1 MRCVIPSWITM
12 TSSFDITKFE
22 YLKASGDLPSP
33 KGVALAV
40 MRAVQQDNC
49 SPGELGRI
57 IKTDPAFVGRI
68 VKAANGVAG
77 FNRRAVASVQD
88 AVLVL
93 GMRAVRTLALGF
105 SLLAEYR
112 NGVSREFDYPRYWSG
127 CLAQALA
134 MQAIAHH
141 TRAGALE
148 DMFCL
153 GLLARVGELAL
164 ATLYP
169 VEYDKLLRRRRAEPQ
184 TAVKTLEREAFAIA
198 HGELGSA
205 MLADWGLPKVFCGAV
220 EFAENPDGAGH
231 EPGSRSDVLTRSLQL
246 AAAMA
251 ALFVAPDAERAL
263 HLPRVLDL
271 GARLDLPPA
280 LVGEIGDGVSRD
292 WQAWG
297 PLLEVDTPDVPTFEA
312 LSAQAAELSAR
323 AAETVAVTEAAETT
337 LLHAAQATA
346 SRPLGVLVVDDDVE
360 TRALI
365 RRVLEVAGH
374 DVREAREGRRALESV
389 LERPPQLLIVDRDLE
404 QGDGLDLIR
413 SLRQTKIGRGLYVL
427 ILMRAG
433 DDDRLIEAFENGA
446 DDFIHKPVN
455 PKILA
460 ARLRAAQ
467 RVIHLQE
474 ELERDREEVRR
485 FAAELAVS
493 NRRLQEMALTDSLT
507 GFPNRRYAM
516 ERVGQEWST
525 ASRTRRP
532 LSAMVVDVDEFKR
545 FNDNFGHDTGDAI
558 LRQVA
563 QSLKTALRA
572 QDVVARTGGDEFLVI
587 CPDTHLDAAL
597 ACAERVRFA
606 VEAGGHATKGRK
618 VTVSIG
624 VATREAGMND
634 AEALVK
640 RADQALYQ
648 AKNKGRNRIT
658 TTQTARPAPLV
669 PPR

>member
-1 MRCVIPSWITM
+1 M

-40 MRAVQQDNC
+40 MRALQHDDC
-49 SPGELGRI
+49 STGELARI

-88 AVLVL
+88 AILVL

-105 SLLAEYR
+105 SLLSEYR

-169 VEYDKLLRRRRAEPQ
+169 AEYDTLQRRRRAEPA
-184 TAVKTLEREAFAIA
+184 TAIARLEHELFAIS
-198 HGELGSA
+198 HGELGGA
-205 MLADWGLPKVFCGAV
+205 MLADWGLPKVFCVAA
-220 EFAENPDGAGH
+220 EFAEHPERAGH
-231 EPGSRSDVLTRSLQL
+231 EPGSRSDVLTRSLQM
-246 AAAMA
+246 AACMA
-251 ALFVAPDAERAL
+251 ALFVAPETERAQY
-263 HLPRVLDL
+263 LPRLIEL
-271 GARLDLPPA
+271 GGTLDLPPA
-280 LVGEIGDGVSRD
+280 LVGEISDGVARE

-297 PLLEVDTPDVPTFEA
+297 PLLDVETPDIPSFEVLA
-312 LSAQAAELSAR
+312 AQAADMRAR
-323 AAETVAVTEAAETT
+323 EIEMAAAPDATETIVLHEA
-337 LLHAAQATA
+337 QPGA
-346 SRPLGVLVVDDDVE
+346 SRPLGVLVVHDDAE
-360 TRALI
+360 TRSLI

-374 DVREAREGRRALESV
+374 DVREAREGRRALECV
-389 LERPPQLLIVDRDLE
+389 LESPPQLLIVDRDLAD
-404 QGDGLDLIR
+404 GDGLEFVR
-413 SLRQTKIGRGLYVL
+413 NLRQTKIGRGLYVL
-427 ILMRAG
+427 MLMRAG

-446 DDFIHKPVN
+446 DDFVHTPVS

-467 RVIHLQE
+467 RVINLQE

-493 NRRLQEMALTDSLT
+493 NRRFQEMALTDSLT

-516 ERVGQEWST
+516 ERVAQEWST

-545 FNDNFGHDTGDAI
+545 FNDNFGHDTGDTI

-563 QSLKTALRA
+563 NSLKTALRA

-606 VEAGGHATKGRK
+606 VEAGGHASAGGR

-669 PPR
+669 PPRGTH